1 MERVKIDD
9 LVVLGTAVPDEISD
23 NRKTVCA
30 AGYSPTHGLIR
41 IYPVPPWAPM
51 NRWNVVEVPL
61 ERNPQDT
68 RIESWKIQGS
78 KSEWRQLAEKLTPHG
93 KLAKK
98 EQISLLKR
106 LDEEFGAKCV
116 KDLNEQRK
124 SLGIIRPQKIKHRM
138 AIREE
143 YEKTVQLELF
153 SDKPFQTIHN
163 YDIQPRI
170 KYRCSECRAEDPH
183 DQQIL
188 EWGVYEWI
196 RKHPDNVEQVWKNL
210 HLGESGYDTR
220 FLVGN
225 MARHRTSFMII
236 SILRHKTN
244 L

>member
-1 MERVKIDD
+1 
-9 LVVLGTAVPDEISD
+9 
-23 NRKTVCA
+23 
-30 AGYSPTHGLIR
+30 
-41 IYPVPPWAPM
+41 
-51 NRWNVVEVPL
+51 
-61 ERNPQDT
+61 
-68 RIESWKIQGS
+68 
-78 KSEWRQLAEKLTPHG
+78 
-93 KLAKK
+93 
-98 EQISLLKR
+98 
-106 LDEEFGAKCV
+106 
-116 KDLNEQRK
+116 
-124 SLGIIRPQKIKHRM
+124 M

-225 MARHRTSFMII
+225 MARHRMSFMII
-236 SILRHKTN
+236 SILRHKIN